1 MTLQASQLAHAHG
14 NRALFEGLDFEVG
27 PGEALRIAGRN
38 GSGKTSLLRL
48 LCGLAQPLK
57 GEVLWRGQ
65 SIHRHRE
72 VLHQALS
79 YLGHAPGLKDDLSAW
94 ENVQF
99 SAVLAGQ
106 ACTKQQALDALAQLG
121 LQSRA
126 HLPAR
131 ILSQGQRRRVLLARL
146 ALPQAL
152 TGSPNLLVL
161 DEPFVALDQES
172 VQVLATLLGQ
182 QLAQGATLVYT
193 THQAQA
199 LRAARQLEI
208 TLGESRPQQVTHLVE
223 AP

>member
-1 MTLQASQLAHAHG
+1 MTLQASQLAYAHG

-79 YLGHAPGLKDDLSAW
+79 YFGHAPGLKDDLSAW

-99 SAVLAGQ
+99 SAVLAGR
-106 ACTKQQALDALAQLG
+106 ACTRQQALEALTQLG
-121 LQSRA
+121 LQSKA
-126 HLPAR
+126 HLAAR
-131 ILSQGQRRRVLLARL
+131 TLSQGQRRRVLLARL

-152 TGSPNLLVL
+152 TGAPHLLVL

-172 VQVLATLLGQ
+172 VQVLATLLDQ

-193 THQAQA
+193 THQPQA
-199 LRAARQLEI
+199 LRAARQLEV
-208 TLGESRPQQVTHLVE
+208 TLGQPQTQQVTHLVE

>member
-1 MTLQASQLAHAHG
+1 MTLQASQLACARG
-14 NRALFEGLDFEVG
+14 NRKLFEGIDFEVG

-57 GEVLWRGQ
+57 GEVRWHGQ

-72 VLHQALS
+72 ALHQALS
-79 YLGHAPGLKDDLSAW
+79 YVGHAPGLKDDLSAW

-99 SAVLAGQ
+99 STVLAGQ
-106 ACTKQQALDALAQLG
+106 ACTKQQALDALTQLG
-121 LQSRA
+121 LQAKA

-131 ILSQGQRRRVLLARL
+131 VLSQGQRRRVLLARL

-152 TGSPNLLVL
+152 NGAPHLLVL

-172 VQVLATLLGQ
+172 VQVLATLLNQ
-182 QLAQGATLVYT
+182 QLAQGAMLVYT
-193 THQAQA
+193 THQPQRLQAAQHHE
-199 LRAARQLEI
+199 L
-208 TLGESRPQQVTHLVE
+208 TLGEHEAQQVVHPAE
-223 AP
+223 AF

>member
-1 MTLQASQLAHAHG
+1 MTLQASQLAYARG
-14 NRALFEGLDFEVG
+14 NRKLFEGIDFEVG

-57 GEVLWRGQ
+57 GEVRWHGQ

-72 VLHQALS
+72 ALHQALS
-79 YLGHAPGLKDDLSAW
+79 YVGHAPGLKDDLNAW

-106 ACTKQQALDALAQLG
+106 ACTKQQALDALTQLG
-121 LQSRA
+121 LQAKA

-131 ILSQGQRRRVLLARL
+131 VLSQGQRRRVLLARL

-152 TGSPNLLVL
+152 SGVPHLLVL

-172 VQVLATLLGQ
+172 VQVLATLLNQ

-193 THQAQA
+193 THQPQC
-199 LRAARQLEI
+199 LQAARHHVL
-208 TLGESRPQQVTHLVE
+208 TLGEPLAHQVVHPAE
-223 AP
+223 AF